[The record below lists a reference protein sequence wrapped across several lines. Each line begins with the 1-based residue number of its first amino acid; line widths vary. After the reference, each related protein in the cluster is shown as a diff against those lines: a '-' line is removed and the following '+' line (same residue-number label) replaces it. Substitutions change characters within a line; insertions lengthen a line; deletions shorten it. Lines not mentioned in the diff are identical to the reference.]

1 MAERKEPLSL
11 GFLAADWIAWH
22 CVVPDGFALGDPL
35 VHRGWQLFCDVMHY
49 EVKPGIE
56 FNPARPVQGQAF
68 VRRRSVVV
76 GPQKVGKSPWLAS
89 LKLFEADG
97 PCLFAGWAR
106 GGEQYRCVDNGCGCG
121 FVFEYRPGDPM
132 GMRRPKALIQLLA
145 TAEDQTD
152 NVYLP
157 MQTMVRG
164 GALAD
169 RLRVLEDRIATQNGG
184 KIEPVT
190 AKSTSRLGA
199 PINDAGADE
208 SGLYTQRNGVLKTWQ
223 TMLRG
228 LGGMDGRSIETTN
241 PWDPMENSSAQQAF
255 LSKASDVWVFYRKPP
270 SNLSYRDKRE
280 RRKIHEFV
288 YEGSP
293 WVNLDSVD
301 AVASELLETDPEQA
315 MRFYGNMLVQGLGS
329 YMPEELWDERTD
341 EVREV
346 PQSGRVCGGLDPSI
360 NNDWTAIRL
369 ETLDGFRF
377 TPTYG
382 PDSRPAVWNPALWG
396 GEIPRGEMRAAVDE
410 VFRRYEVERFY
421 VDSLPLASQIEDW
434 QEEHGDA
441 VAPMPTHKVETSF
454 QMLVRLLEDLR
465 SGVTTHDAC
474 PYARDHALNA
484 RRVAKS
490 GDRYVIGKPA
500 DHQKIDVLMA
510 DALAHLAASDARAH
524 GWSDRPKETIFFLPR

>member
-1 MAERKEPLSL
+1 MVERKEPLSL

-106 GGEQYRCVDNGCGCG
+106 GGEQYRCADNGCGCG

-164 GALAD
+164 GALAG

-241 PWDPMENSSAQQAF
+241 PWDPMENSSAQQAY

-369 ETLDGFRF
+369 ETMDGFRF

-396 GEIPRGEMRAAVDE
+396 GEIPRGEVRAAVDE

-421 VDSLPLASQIEDW
+421 VDSLPLASQIEEW
-434 QEEHGDA
+434 QEYHGDA
-441 VAPMPTHKVETSF
+441 VVPMPTHKVETSF

-524 GWSDRPKETIFFLPR
+524 GWTARPKESIFFLPR

>member
-1 MAERKEPLSL
+1 MVERKEPLSL

-106 GGEQYRCVDNGCGCG
+106 GGEQYRCADNGCGCG

-241 PWDPMENSSAQQAF
+241 PWDPMENSSAQQAY

-441 VAPMPTHKVETSF
+441 VSPMPTHKVETSF

-510 DALAHLAASDARAH
+510 DALAHLAAADARAT
-524 GWSDRPKETIFFLPR
+524 GWNVTEARGALFLP

>member
-1 MAERKEPLSL
+1 MAAPRPLSL
-11 GFLAADWIAWH
+11 GFLAAEWIEAH
-22 CVVPDGFALGDPL
+22 CTVPDGFSLGEPL

-49 EVKPGIE
+49 EVRHGIT
-56 FNPARPVQGQAF
+56 FNPTRPLQGQAF
-68 VRRRSVVV
+68 LRRRSVVV

-97 PCLFAGWAR
+97 PCLFAGWAS
-106 GGEQYRCVDNGCGCG
+106 GGERYRCADNDCGCG
-121 FVFEYRPGDPM
+121 FVYEYLAGEPM

-157 MQTMVRG
+157 MQTMVRQG
-164 GALAD
+164 PLAD

-184 KIEPVT
+184 RIEPVT
-190 AKSTSRLGA
+190 AKSSTRLGA

-208 SGLYTQRNGVLKTWQ
+208 SGLYTLRNGVLKTWQ

-255 LSKASDVWVFYRKPP
+255 LSHAEDVWVFYRKPP
-270 SNLSYRDKRE
+270 ANLSYRDKRE
-280 RRKIHEFV
+280 RRKIHEHV

-293 WVNLDSVD
+293 WVNLDSIE
-301 AVASELLETDPEQA
+301 AVAAELLETDPEQA
-315 MRFYGNMLVQGLGS
+315 MRFYGNLLVQGLGS
-329 YMPEELWDERTD
+329 YMPEALWDERTD
-341 EVREV
+341 DLREI
-346 PQSGRVCGGLDPSI
+346 PQSGPVCGGLDPSI

-396 GEIPRGEMRAAVDE
+396 GEIPRGEMRAAVAE
-410 VFRRYEVERFY
+410 VFTRYDVERFY

-434 QEEHGDA
+434 ADEYGEERVIA
-441 VAPMPTHKVETSF
+441 WPTYKLDRIYAS
-454 QMLVRLLEDLR
+454 LVRLLEDMR
-465 SGVTTHDAC
+465 SGATTHDGC
-474 PYARDHALNA
+474 PYAREQALNA
-484 RRVAKS
+484 RRVAKAA
-490 GDRYVIGKPA
+490 DKYVIGKPA

-510 DALAHLAASDARAH
+510 DVLCHEAAADARAA
-524 GWSDRPKETIFFLPR
+524 GWTSKPSRTIYFR